1 MGYRLLAD
9 ATVVLHLSFIIY
21 AALGGLLVLRV
32 PRTAWLHLP
41 AVLWAGAV
49 ECAGGLC
56 PLTHLENHFR
66 IKAGLAGYAGGFIE
80 HHLIP
85 IIYPAA
91 LTRGHQLLLGAALVT
106 VNVVVYTGIVIRA
119 RRAGRK

>member
-1 MGYRLLAD
+1 MPYRLLAD
-9 ATVVLHLSFIIY
+9 AVLVLHLAFIVY
-21 AALGGLLVLRV
+21 AVLGGLLVISH

-41 AVLWAGAV
+41 TVLWAGAV
-49 ECAGGLC
+49 ECAGWLC

-91 LTRGHQLLLGAALVT
+91 LTHTHQILLGAAVLAVNAIIYGVIVT
-106 VNVVVYTGIVIRA
+106 RA
-119 RRAGRK
+119 RRSDQR